1 MAVAGAASGHE
12 KGRKITFLGAAPVVQ
27 RITSADL
34 DAPQARLG
42 AHLTQAAVGKLVLA
56 SIMAAVCFYY
66 LHTGRRNNDPGQ
78 LFWAAAFAVLTLAC
92 LAL

>member
-1 MAVAGAASGHE
+1 MAVAGAAGGHE
-12 KGRKITFLGAAPVVQ
+12 KGRQVGYLAAAPTVQ
-27 RITSADL
+27 RLTSADL
-34 DAPQARLG
+34 DAPQRLG

-66 LHTGRRNNDPGQ
+66 LHSGRRNNDPSA
-78 LFWAAAFAVLTLAC
+78 LFWSAAFAVLTLLC